1 MTVKL
6 AANLSMM
13 FTEEPFLAR
22 FAAAAHH
29 GFKGVEYLFP
39 YDFPAEDISRELR
52 EHQLENVLFNLPP
65 GNWDEGERGLTGLP
79 GRETEFLES
88 LEKALEYAAMVGC
101 RQLHVMYG
109 IPPSGASL
117 AACEQCYIANLQMA
131 AKRAEKQQITLLIEP
146 LNPRDVPG
154 YPLMS
159 QAKAHELV
167 SRIGAENVQVQFD
180 LYHCQ
185 IMEGDM
191 ARKIRQYAGRF
202 KHVQIA
208 GVPERHEPNRGE
220 IHYPYLL
227 ALLDETG
234 YTGWVGCEYSPAGTT
249 ASGLG
254 WAAPYGIRS

>member
-1 MTVKL
+1 
-6 AANLSMM
+6 
-13 FTEEPFLAR
+13 
-22 FAAAAHH
+22 
-29 GFKGVEYLFP
+29 
-39 YDFPAEDISRELR
+39 
-52 EHQLENVLFNLPP
+52 
-65 GNWDEGERGLTGLP
+65 
-79 GRETEFLES
+79 
-88 LEKALEYAAMVGC
+88 
-101 RQLHVMYG
+101 
-109 IPPSGASL
+109 
-117 AACEQCYIANLQMA
+117 
-131 AKRAEKQQITLLIEP
+131 
-146 LNPRDVPG
+146 
-154 YPLMS
+154 MS